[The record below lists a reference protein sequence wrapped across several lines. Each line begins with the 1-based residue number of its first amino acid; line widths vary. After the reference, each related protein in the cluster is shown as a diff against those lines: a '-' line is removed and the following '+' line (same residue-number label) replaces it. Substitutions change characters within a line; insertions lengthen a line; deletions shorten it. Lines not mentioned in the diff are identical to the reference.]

1 MIMKNKHILIAAG
14 VAAAIAG
21 TMALALPK
29 DSENENR
36 GIAEAEAVTP
46 MVMSAVFTE
55 SMSVPDGDTS
65 FKSYMDY
72 KCITDRN
79 SPQYK
84 LQGECWTDKNGLRR
98 FGDDYVIAVGSY
110 YAESVGER
118 LEITLDS
125 GDKFTAVVGDFKADS
140 HTDSTHRYYP
150 MSNGDKNVIEF
161 IVDTGSLDKKAKRMG
176 DISYVDG
183 FEGNIESVTKTELF
197 QEEM

>member
-125 GDKFTAVVGDFKADS
+125 GEEFTAVVGDFKADN
-140 HTDSTHRYYP
+140 HTDNTHRYYP
-150 MSNGDKNVIEF
+150 MSNGGKNVIEF

>member
-72 KCITDRN
+72 KCITDSN

-125 GDKFTAVVGDFKADS
+125 GEEFTAVVGDFKADS

>member
-1 MIMKNKHILIAAG
+1 MKNKHILIAAG

-29 DSENENR
+29 ESESENENK
-36 GIAEAEAVTP
+36 GIAEAETATP
-46 MVMSAVFTE
+46 TVMSAVFTE

-98 FGDDYVIAVGSY
+98 FGNDYVIAVGSY

-140 HTDSTHRYYP
+140 HTDNTHRYYP
-150 MSNGDKNVIEF
+150 MSDGNKNVIEF

>member
-1 MIMKNKHILIAAG
+1 MQNKHILIAAG

-21 TMALALPK
+21 AVTLGLPK
-29 DSENENR
+29 GKTMESEET
-36 GIAEAEAVTP
+36 VTP
-46 MVMSAVFTE
+46 VVMAAVFTE
-55 SMSVPDGDTS
+55 NMSVPEGDTS

-72 KCITDRN
+72 RCITDRN

-118 LEITLDS
+118 LEITLDN
-125 GDKFTAVVGDFKADS
+125 GEEFTAVVGDFKADA
-140 HTDSTHRYYP
+140 HTDGTHRYYP
-150 MSNGDKNVIEF
+150 MSDGNKNVIEF
-161 IVDTGSLDKKAKRMG
+161 IVDTGSLDKKAKKMG
-176 DISYVDG
+176 DISYIEG

>member
-1 MIMKNKHILIAAG
+1 
-14 VAAAIAG
+14 
-21 TMALALPK
+21 
-29 DSENENR
+29 
-36 GIAEAEAVTP
+36 
-46 MVMSAVFTE
+46 MSAVLTE

-72 KCITDRN
+72 KCITDSN

>member
-1 MIMKNKHILIAAG
+1 MKNKHILIAAG

-21 TMALALPK
+21 TVTLGLNVLSPK
-29 DSENENR
+29 ENK
-36 GIAEAEAVTP
+36 GKAETETNVTP
-46 MVMSAVFTE
+46 MTMMAVFTE
-55 SMSVPDGDTS
+55 SMSVPDGNTS

-125 GDKFTAVVGDFKADS
+125 GEEFTAVVGDFKADS

-150 MSNGDKNVIEF
+150 MSDGNKNVIEF